1 MGAHALAPA
10 VVLPPPSNTDVE
22 VPDADIPAP
31 DAPPAIE
38 FVPNTS
44 PPLKELPEHG
54 AVLLVAAEPSGDMPT
69 VGRVIAADPTP
80 AGPRD
85 VPVCGSAGADPMPRG
100 EVAPTGAGEV
110 VPTWADAE
118 PQATNTIATV
128 TSNKRGSNTDDG
140 DCVCPAVACRTPPLL
155 ID

>member
-44 PPLKELPEHG
+44 PPLKDAG
-54 AVLLVAAEPSGDMPT
+54 ARRGVAGCCGPSDMPT

-128 TSNKRGSNTDDG
+128 TSNKRVGLVLPSI
-140 DCVCPAVACRTPPLL
+140 ARRQQ
-155 ID
+155 

>member
-1 MGAHALAPA
+1 MGAHVLAPA

-100 EVAPTGAGEV
+100 EVGPTGAGTV
-110 VPTWADAE
+110 VPTWAEAE
-118 PQATNTIATV
+118 P
-128 TSNKRGSNTDDG
+128 
-140 DCVCPAVACRTPPLL
+140 
-155 ID
+155 